1 MGFFGSRK
9 SSQET
14 MATRKD
20 VENSSGEIV
29 GLDSVR
35 TIVGLDK
42 TADGKFLTPTNSVSE
57 YSEKDWKTLRTE
69 AFLSTHPE
77 WKELYS
83 SQKEWQDLATLE
95 ASMESRY
102 GAHIEERNRFLDS
115 LRSTAV
121 EKGELS
127 KEMIE
132 TAAQQFGY
140 TSPSLVN
147 EIYDRYDREIR
158 NRALA
163 PEDPSEAYKKYTALE
178 RRNRAYLEKIIYA
191 QDVATSLREQKKI
204 EDEQNALNHRITVET
219 NSAIEKKEDAFI
231 EKEKQL
237 KAKLRQSISEI
248 PLLDRMQ
255 WRPHFADQLRTL
267 RAEHAE
273 DISDTVQ
280 GGKEIREV
288 YAEQTGEALYSAQH
302 DTYLNAQNL
311 SAAQNDFDAVKNI
324 PAPTNEE
331 IKEARIEIEDTI
343 SAAINALLLEYKVE
357 GYDELSTKK
366 RIVELEEK
374 IAQLAKNIPY
384 LNAGGEPNRETLQAF
399 LA

>member
-1 MGFFGSRK
+1 MGLFGFK
-9 SSQET
+9 SSHET
-14 MATRKD
+14 QAPANG

-35 TIVGLDK
+35 TIVGLDR
-42 TADGKFLTPTNSVSE
+42 TYDGTFLTPTNSASE

-77 WKELYS
+77 WNELYA

-95 ASMESRY
+95 TAMQSRY
-102 GAHIEERNRFLDS
+102 GEHIDERNRFLDS

-132 TAAQQFGY
+132 AAATAFGY

-147 EIYDRYDREIR
+147 EIYDRYEREIR
-158 NRALA
+158 NRRLE
-163 PEDPSEAYKKYTALE
+163 PEDPSDAYQKYTALQ

-191 QDVATSLREQKKI
+191 QDVARGLRKQKMAEDKQGAFNHKVTTETNILVEKKQDAFADKEKALKVKLRES
-204 EDEQNALNHRITVET
+204 IT
-219 NSAIEKKEDAFI
+219 
-231 EKEKQL
+231 Q
-237 KAKLRQSISEI
+237 I

-267 RAEHAE
+267 RADHTEYVSSIARDYE
-273 DISDTVQ
+273 GLRDVGNAKT
-280 GGKEIREV
+280 EV
-288 YAEQTGEALYSAQH
+288 ALKNIQSE
-302 DTYLNAQNL
+302 TL
-311 SAAQNDFDAVKNI
+311 SAAQKLGEAQNDFDGVKGI
-324 PAPTNEE
+324 PAPTKEE
-331 IKEARIEIEDTI
+331 IKEVHAEIEDAVST
-343 SAAINALLLEYKVE
+343 AINALLLEYKVE

-384 LNAGGEPNRETLQAF
+384 LNASGEPNRETLEAF